1 MNALLII
8 DMQLDF
14 MSGGPLAVPNAE
26 ALIPVINRL
35 QPQFDVVVAT
45 QDWHPLQHESFIM
58 NHVNDS
64 GIWPVHCVQGT
75 KGASFHPALEM
86 HAVAAIIRKGMNKN
100 IDSYSAF
107 YDNAYMHS
115 TGLTGYLREQGVQRI
130 YFCGLCAD
138 ICVYFSIEDALK
150 EGFECVLLEDA
161 TCALDA
167 DDFKVKR
174 AHLLQKGVISMLS
187 SDNLF
192 NLGADFEQ
200 NRS

>member
-14 MSGGPLAVPNAE
+14 MSGGPLAVPSAE

-45 QDWHPLQHESFIM
+45 QDWHPLQHNSFI
-58 NHVNDS
+58 VNDANGS
-64 GIWPVHCVQGT
+64 GVWPVHCVQGT
-75 KGASFHPALEM
+75 SGASFHPLLET
-86 HAVAAIIRKGMNKN
+86 HAVTAIIRKGMNKS

-107 YDNAYMHS
+107 YDNDHVHS
-115 TGLTGYLREQGVQRI
+115 TGLAGYLREQGVKRI

-138 ICVYFSIEDALK
+138 ICVYFSIKDALQA
-150 EGFECVLLEDA
+150 GFECVLIEDA

-167 DDFKVKR
+167 DDFQVKR
-174 AHLLQKGVISMLS
+174 GHLLQKGVISMLS

-192 NLGADFEQ
+192 NLDINFEQ
-200 NRS
+200 N